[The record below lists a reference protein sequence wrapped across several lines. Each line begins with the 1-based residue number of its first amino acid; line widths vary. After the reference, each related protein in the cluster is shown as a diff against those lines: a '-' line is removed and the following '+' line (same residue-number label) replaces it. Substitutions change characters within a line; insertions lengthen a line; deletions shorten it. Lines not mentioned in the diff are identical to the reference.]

1 MLDSSMLVRSFPP
14 VLGPAPTVLILGSM
28 PGRASLAAA
37 QYYAHPQNS
46 LWRILDRSGILDAAS
61 PYDERLAA
69 LARARI
75 ALWDVLATCDRP
87 GSLDAS
93 IVAESE
99 VPNDVAGLLCREST
113 IECVLLNGT
122 KAETAFRKHILAQL
136 PEDVTARP
144 KCVRLPSTSPA
155 RAIPFDAKLAAW
167 SEALAAARARAHLV
181 ADRRGASARE
191 VAGAAWRRR

>member
-1 MLDSSMLVRSFPP
+1 MLDSSMHVRSFPP
-14 VLGPAPTVLILGSM
+14 VLGPAPRVLILGSM

-37 QYYAHPQNS
+37 QYYAHPRNAF
-46 LWRILDRSGILDAAS
+46 WRILDRLMILDAAL

-69 LARARI
+69 LIRARI

-93 IVAESE
+93 IVLESE

-113 IECVLLNGT
+113 IEWVLFNGT
-122 KAETAFRKHILAQL
+122 KAENAFRRHILGRL
-136 PEDVTARP
+136 PAAVAARLSY
-144 KCVRLPSTSPA
+144 VRLPSTSPA

-181 ADRRGASARE
+181 ADRRGAGARE